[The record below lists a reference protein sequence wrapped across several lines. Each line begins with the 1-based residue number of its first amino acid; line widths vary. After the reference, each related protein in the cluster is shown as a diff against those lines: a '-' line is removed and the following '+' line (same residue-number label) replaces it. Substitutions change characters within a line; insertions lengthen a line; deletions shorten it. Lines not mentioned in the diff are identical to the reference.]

1 MPQSNSAPQSS
12 SNRHWGFS
20 TAGRVFF
27 GWGVLEEL
35 RTVAK
40 EFGKRVMVCTDKNI
54 IKSGIAERV
63 EALLKEGGAEVLVFP
78 DGRPEIDLK
87 LIDTSAEAA
96 RAFKPDVMIGV
107 GGGSNMDLAKCSAI
121 LVRHG
126 GPL

>member
-1 MPQSNSAPQSS
+1 MPQSNSAPQSA

-27 GWGVLEEL
+27 GWGVLDEL
-35 RTVAK
+35 SAVGK

-63 EALLKEGGAEVLVFP
+63 EALLKEGDAEVLVFP

-87 LIDTSAEAA
+87 TFRD
-96 RAFKPDVMIGV
+96 
-107 GGGSNMDLAKCSAI
+107 
-121 LVRHG
+121 
-126 GPL
+126 